1 MYCKI
6 FVNYQGDKPTLLNVL
21 AKELQA
27 KSIDINTLLF
37 PWGDLYISCN
47 DEYDP
52 KKVQRTDGF
61 LYYLYLLDM
70 EITTTDYVA
79 ITDTI
84 LDYLRQQGVEA
95 VAACDYEEKL
105 RKQWK
110 NH

>member
-6 FVNYQGDKPTLLNVL
+6 FVNYQEDKTTLLDTL

-37 PWGDLYISCN
+37 PWGDVYIGRN

-52 KKVQRTDGF
+52 EKVPKVHGF
-61 LYYLYLLDM
+61 LYYPYLLDM

-84 LDYLRQQGVEA
+84 LDYFRQQEVEA
-95 VAACDYEEKL
+95 VAACDYEENL
-105 RKQWK
+105 RKQ
-110 NH
+110 

>member
-6 FVNYQGDKPTLLNVL
+6 FVNYQGDKTTLLDAL

-27 KSIDINTLLF
+27 ESIDVNTLLF
-37 PWGDLYISCN
+37 PWGDLYIGRN

-61 LYYLYLLDM
+61 LYYPYLLDM
-70 EITTTDYVA
+70 EITITNYVA

-105 RKQWK
+105 RKQ
-110 NH
+110 

>member
-6 FVNYQGDKPTLLNVL
+6 FVNYQGDKTTLLDTL

-37 PWGDLYISCN
+37 PWGDLYIGRN

-61 LYYLYLLDM
+61 LYY
-70 EITTTDYVA
+70 
-79 ITDTI
+79 
-84 LDYLRQQGVEA
+84 
-95 VAACDYEEKL
+95 EEKL
-105 RKQWK
+105 RKQ
-110 NH
+110 

>member
-6 FVNYQGDKPTLLNVL
+6 FVNDQGDKPILLNVL
-21 AKELQA
+21 AKEFQA
-27 KSIDINTLLF
+27 ESIHINTLLF
-37 PWGDLYISCN
+37 PWGDVYIGRN

-52 KKVQRTDGF
+52 EKVQKVHGF
-61 LYYLYLLDM
+61 LYYSYLLDM

-84 LDYLRQQGVEA
+84 LDYFRQQEVEA

-105 RKQWK
+105 RKQ
-110 NH
+110 